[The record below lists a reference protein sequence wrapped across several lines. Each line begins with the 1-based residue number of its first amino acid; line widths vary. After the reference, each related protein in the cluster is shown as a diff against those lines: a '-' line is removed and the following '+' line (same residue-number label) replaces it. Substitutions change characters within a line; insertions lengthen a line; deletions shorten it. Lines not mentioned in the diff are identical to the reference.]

1 MFLVAALLS
10 HQMDQYL
17 KLRKEI
23 DEGNR
28 EVAGIKSDISNMQ
41 QELKQQQIM
50 MESHSPKLVV
60 SCLCLLY
67 SIIII
72 LPRSQFANCTRFL

>member
-1 MFLVAALLS
+1 
-10 HQMDQYL
+10 MDQYL

-28 EVAGIKSDISNMQ
+28 EVAGIKSDITSMQ

-50 MESHSPKLVV
+50 MESHLPKLVV
-60 SCLCLLY
+60 SWQLLDF
-67 SIIII
+67 I
-72 LPRSQFANCTRFL
+72 AN